1 MSVQFYENQL
11 IPDIFVYLIDDT
23 GEKVCFLRFAPF
35 PNGEDFNNESG
46 ITVFQQQWILMKP
59 DLSRIIIQNE
69 EAGYLKVG
77 LSISKR

>member
-46 ITVFQQQWILMKP
+46 ITVF
-59 DLSRIIIQNE
+59 
-69 EAGYLKVG
+69 
-77 LSISKR
+77 